1 MQKKITIIGAGLA
14 GCFLAILFSKRGY
27 KVEIYERFS
36 KNEIA
41 NTASKRSFNL
51 TFYGY
56 AVKALQMA
64 GLWNEVEKD
73 FLKLKGSVTQVTQNS
88 KPVFVRFDYDNM
100 TYYTIQRARLL
111 EILINYAAK
120 DPSIKFHFN
129 SQLFSINRQKKIM
142 FVQNT
147 RSKKMQEIACDIIIG
162 TDGVNSQV
170 RPFIQQG
177 QESQHKQEYEKWS
190 YKQIVIDKK
199 TSQKCGLLKDTQH
212 AWTRKNAS
220 IIAFPNGDDSFT
232 AMLLLPKNKTHGF
245 ASLASNEQIEQFVK
259 GQVPHLLP
267 ALPLFQKELLTNP
280 EGNLVTVST
289 NPWYYKDFMVLVG
302 DSAHGCLPFYG
313 IGTSVAFGDC
323 MELVSLVDKYGT
335 DWRKIFPLYQEE
347 RKRHTDVIA
356 QLAKESFVGFR
367 RYKKADYTA
376 ISDRIQVLLYSVF
389 PQFFQPPIFY
399 LVANNPNKAADY
411 FSKLQRQQKFAKLMG
426 IPLLIKTLTGVI
438 SIGEAASKL
447 LPTSAAATAKAT
459 A

>member
-1 MQKKITIIGAGLA
+1 MNKKITIIGAGLA
-14 GCFLAILFSKRGY
+14 GCFLAILFAKRGY

-64 GLWNEVEKD
+64 GLWKEVEPD
-73 FLKLKGSVTQVTQNS
+73 FLKLKGSLTQITQNS

-120 DPSIKFHFN
+120 DPLINFHFN
-129 SQLFSINRQKKIM
+129 SKLISVNRLQKTM
-142 FVQNT
+142 LVQNT
-147 RSKKMQEIACDIIIG
+147 RSKKMNELTCDIIIG

-177 QESQHKQEYEKWS
+177 QETQHTQEYEKWS

-199 TSQKCGLLKDTQH
+199 TSQKCKLIKDTQH

-220 IIAFPNGDDSFT
+220 IIAFPNGDDTFT

-245 ASLASNEQIEQFVK
+245 STLTSEDQIKQFITK
-259 GQVPHLLP
+259 QFPHLLP
-267 ALPLFQKELLTNP
+267 ALPLFIKELLTNP

-323 MELVSLVDKYGT
+323 MELISLVDKYGT
-335 DWRKIFPLYQEE
+335 NWKEIFPLYQEE

-367 RYKKADYTA
+367 RYKRADYTA
-376 ISDRIQVLLYSVF
+376 ISDRIQVLLFSIF

-399 LVANNPNKAADY
+399 LVANNPSKAADY
-411 FSKLQRQQKFAKLMG
+411 FNQLQKQQRLAKFMG
-426 IPLLIKTLTGVI
+426 VPLLIKTLTAVI
-438 SIGEAASKL
+438 SIGEFASNL
-447 LPTSAAATAKAT
+447 LPASTAATTKAT